1 MTQIHETAVVSS
13 KASIGDNVVISP
25 YAIIEDDVIIGN
37 DCQIGPHAVIYNGA
51 RIGSRV
57 KIGQGSSVS
66 NLPQDLSYK
75 GEETL
80 FFIDDDTTIRE
91 FVTLHKG
98 TTSGYSKVG
107 KNCFLM
113 AYSHIGH
120 DAKIGDRCIIA
131 NSVQL
136 GGHVMFEDYVII
148 GGATVIHQFCRIG
161 QHSMTG
167 GGYRVVQD
175 VPPYILA
182 AHEPLK
188 YTGLNVIGLR
198 RRGFSNEDIMT
209 LKTVY
214 SYLYSTALNVTQAK
228 QKIEEE
234 FGNNPLVRNVLDF
247 VAESKRGLSG
257 K

>member
-1 MTQIHETAVVSS
+1 MTQIHETAFVSS
-13 KASIGDNVVISP
+13 KATLGDNVLVSP
-25 YAIIEDDVIIGN
+25 YAIIEDDVVIGN
-37 DCQIGPHAVIYNGA
+37 DCIIGPHAVIYNGA

-57 KIGQGSSVS
+57 KIGQGASVS

-75 GEETL
+75 GEETF

-98 TTSGYSKVG
+98 TTTGLSKIG

-113 AYSHIGH
+113 AYTHVGH
-120 DAKIGDRCIIA
+120 DSKIGDNCILA

-136 GGHVMFEDYVII
+136 GGHVQLEDYVII

-198 RRGFSNEDIMT
+198 RRGFRNEDITT
-209 LKTVY
+209 LKKAY
-214 SYLYSTALNVTQAK
+214 SYIYSSSLNVSQALL
-228 QKIEEE
+228 KIGEE
-234 FGNNPLVRNVLDF
+234 FSSHPLVKNVTDF
-247 VAESKRGLSG
+247 IAKSKRGLSG